1 MSHSVGCENLGG
13 TTINRPKDF
22 VLGAF
27 CLFYLRRAFMN
38 FKKKGAFITFFLS
51 IAAEIAVMVL
61 FLLAVNHV
69 MIMYV
74 ALLLS
79 IMLFVFVYWSNTAF
93 NELSVTKDG
102 KSVLSKKTRKIFNI
116 VSSILSIALLAVG
129 VLVFVDYYYYPIF
142 SRR

>member
-1 MSHSVGCENLGG
+1 
-13 TTINRPKDF
+13 
-22 VLGAF
+22 
-27 CLFYLRRAFMN
+27 MN

-51 IAAEIAVMVL
+51 IAAEVAVMVL
-61 FLLAVNHV
+61 FLLAVNHI

-74 ALLLS
+74 ALLLA

-93 NELSVTKDG
+93 NELSITKDG
-102 KSVLSKKTRKIFNI
+102 KSILSKKTRRIFNF
-116 VSSILSIALLAVG
+116 VSSVLSAGLLIVG

>member
-1 MSHSVGCENLGG
+1 MDL
-13 TTINRPKDF
+13 
-22 VLGAF
+22 
-27 CLFYLRRAFMN
+27 
-38 FKKKGAFITFFLS
+38 KKKGAYLTFFLS
-51 IAAEIAVMVL
+51 VAAEIAVMVL
-61 FLLAVNHV
+61 FLLAVNHI

-102 KSVLSKKTRKIFNI
+102 KSILSEKTRRIFNV
-116 VSSILSIALLAVG
+116 VSTILSVALLAVG